1 MDIGYLIG
9 WLGILFGLM
18 VGPAQLYKLY
28 KTKSANGISLATYV
42 FLCAALVCYLLHAIY
57 IHSLVFTIAQS
68 INLSVNSVILFVL
81 LKHRRLSSK

>member
-57 IHSLVFTIAQS
+57 ISSQIFIVAQS
-68 INLSVNSVILFVL
+68 INLVVNSIILTVL
-81 LKHRRLSSK
+81 VRARLDK